1 MSASNAHSSS
11 FTWLKDMALYF
22 DILLFSH
29 NLAKDRIYA
38 DK

>member
-1 MSASNAHSSS
+1 
-11 FTWLKDMALYF
+11 MALYF

-38 DK
+38 DKWLKQLNFVL